1 MRCIAH
7 RGASGYA
14 PESTRAAFE
23 RAITMGADATE
34 SDVQLSA
41 DGALVLF
48 HDHNVDRTSDG
59 RGPLADHTLAELR
72 ALDIGGW
79 YGAAFAGERILTVDE
94 ALDAYLPRIPFALEL
109 KDPCVAVPLARLLRA
124 RGVGDRVTIR
134 ASSWGAL
141 LEVRAIYPALACGL
155 LTVTLDEDVIARS
168 ARRGLAE
175 VYPQIDRLTA
185 RRVALAHDA
194 GLRVFAT
201 SLGRRDQLERL
212 FETGADGA
220 SCNWPDWITE
230 MRAG

>member
-1 MRCIAH
+1 MLCIAH

-23 RAITMGADATE
+23 RAIAMGADATE
-34 SDVQLSA
+34 ADVQLTA

-48 HDHNVDRTSDG
+48 HDDNVDRTSDG
-59 RGPLADHTLAELR
+59 RGPLADHALAELR
-72 ALDIGGW
+72 ALDIGAW
-79 YGAAFAGERILTVDE
+79 YGAAFAGERILTVAE

-109 KDPCVAVPLARLLRA
+109 KDPRVAAPLARLLAA
-124 RGVGDRVTIR
+124 RGVRDRVTIR

-141 LEVRAIYPALACGL
+141 LDVRAVYPDLACGL
-155 LTVTLDEDVIARS
+155 LTATLDDDVIARS
-168 ARRGLAE
+168 VRRGFAE
-175 VYPQIDRLTA
+175 VYPGIDRLTA
-185 RRVALAHDA
+185 GRVALARDA

-201 SLGRRDQLERL
+201 GLGRRDQLERL

-220 SCNWPDWITE
+220 SCNWPDWITG

>member
-1 MRCIAH
+1 MLCIAH

-23 RAITMGADATE
+23 RAIALGADATE

-48 HDHNVDRTSDG
+48 HDSNVDRTSDG

-79 YGAAFAGERILTVDE
+79 YGATFAGERILTVDE
-94 ALDAYLPRIPFALEL
+94 ALDAYLPRLPFALEL
-109 KDPCVAVPLARLLRA
+109 KDPRVAVPLARLLQA
-124 RGVGDRVTIR
+124 RGVGDRVTLR
-134 ASSWGAL
+134 SSSWGAL
-141 LEVRAIYPALACGL
+141 LDARAILPAIACGL
-155 LTVTLDEDVIARS
+155 LTVTLDEDLIARS
-168 ARRGLAE
+168 VRRGFAE
-175 VYPQIDRLTA
+175 VYPVIDRLTA

-220 SCNWPDWITE
+220 SCNWPDWITK

>member
-1 MRCIAH
+1 MLCIAH

-23 RAITMGADATE
+23 RAITLGADATE

-48 HDHNVDRTSDG
+48 HDEFVDRTSDG

-79 YGAAFAGERILTVDE
+79 FGAQFAGERILTVDE
-94 ALDAYLPRIPFALEL
+94 ALDDYLPRIPFALEL
-109 KDPCVAVPLARLLRA
+109 KDPRVAAPLARLLQA

-141 LEVRAIYPALACGL
+141 LDFRAIYPDLACGL
-155 LTVTLDEDVIARS
+155 LTVTLDEEVIARS
-168 ARRGLAE
+168 VRRGLAE
-175 VYPQIDRLTA
+175 IYPQLERLTA
-185 RRVALAHDA
+185 RRVGLAHDA
-194 GLRVFAT
+194 GLRVFGT
-201 SLGRRDQLERL
+201 SLGRRDLLERL

-220 SCNWPDWITE
+220 SCNWPDWITG